1 MVKEKKEFNRFV
13 LLRGSS
19 LKSGR
24 TAETSLPQT
33 FKFYLSEDTLLWTFH
48 NSYIYNRI
56 TSFEDEL
63 VQRRQRFCRHAAQE
77 KHSRVDMYGRGV
89 STECESPTLPRKPLG
104 GPQPTQ
110 EQSPFLFDKAKK
122 IIMQYP
128 GRPDLSEI
136 EDGMIKKKK
145 DWLKTQDP
153 DQQGGSDASV
163 TPTPR

>member
-1 MVKEKKEFNRFV
+1 LFLSAQKVIVGVEVEQKIVVEPAEPAPPPDPVVVQPQFLDAFD
-13 LLRGSS
+13 RGLAKRQS
-19 LKSGR
+19 KGKY
-24 TAETSLPQT
+24 Q
-33 FKFYLSEDTLLWTFH
+33 
-48 NSYIYNRI
+48 
-56 TSFEDEL
+56 DEL
-63 VQRRQRFCRHAAQE
+63 VQRRQRFCRHAAHE